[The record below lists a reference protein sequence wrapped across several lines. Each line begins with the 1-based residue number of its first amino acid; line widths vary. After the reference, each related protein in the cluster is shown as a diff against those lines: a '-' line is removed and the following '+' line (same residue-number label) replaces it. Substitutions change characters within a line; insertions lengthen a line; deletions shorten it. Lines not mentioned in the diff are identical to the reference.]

1 VHQLCRHFLQ
11 PDLLS
16 LLASELAEVAIL
28 AQAQRVVRLLSV
40 FTVVRQLCAP
50 VAVVARLAESFRVE
64 WLVCV
69 RAGVDLLRFA
79 LLFLNRLLQALLDV
93 LHVGIL
99 GGIDKLLYLSIRL
112 GLEFIF
118 FLLFV

>member
-1 VHQLCRHFLQ
+1 MHQLCRHFLQ

-28 AQAQRVVRLLSV
+28 AQAQRVVRLLSM

-50 VAVVARLAESFRVE
+50 VAVVTRLAESFRVE
-64 WLVCV
+64 WFVCV
-69 RAGVDLLRFA
+69 RAGVDLLRLAFV
-79 LLFLNRLLQALLDV
+79 FLNRLLQALLDI
-93 LHVGIL
+93 LHIGLL
-99 GGIDKLLYLSIRL
+99 GGIDKLLNLSIRL